1 MKLLFLFLC
10 SSLIVQA
17 QLYKDPTQA
26 IERRVADL
34 LQRMT
39 PAEKAWQLFMVPSD
53 FDTSKCRFTDG
64 IFGIQLFAAS
74 QNDPHQQL
82 IAYSTNESN
91 LELIKR
97 ANEVQRH
104 FIEDT
109 RLGIP
114 IIFFDEGLHGLV
126 RGQATAYPQAIALA
140 ASFNLSMVEEVGLLI
155 AKEARLLGVR
165 QLLNPVLNLATDVR
179 WGRTEE
185 TFGED
190 PYWASQMGLAF
201 VRPIE
206 NSGIV
211 CTPKHFVANVGDGGR
226 DSYPIG
232 LSDRALYMSHY
243 RPFLTTI
250 QQGKTR
256 SVMSAYNSLNGL
268 ACSSSEQ
275 LIKQTLKKD
284 WGFEGFVIS
293 DANAVGAEVVLHH
306 TARDYQ
312 ESGSHAL
319 RAGLDV
325 IFQTDCAHFG
335 LFEPALI
342 DSSIQNEIDS
352 AVARVLR
359 VKFQLG
365 LFEHPYLDIPN
376 QKEIEKLLNQG
387 HELAQKCAEESV
399 VLLENKSVNGTSPI
413 LPLAKNS
420 RILLI
425 GDAATQVKLGGY
437 SGLGYRNS
445 TIKTGLEA
453 IYGEKNVQYLNLP
466 FKPWAN
472 EQLILDANNP
482 WFDIQNGFIA
492 SYYDNPHLIGTPVFI
507 RNEEKIDHHWTLYGP
522 TETVGNYYYS
532 AIWEATLI
540 GKQEGEIQIGLAGN
554 DGYRLYLNDSL
565 LIDQWEKQGFH
576 ERLKSISVSEKQVY
590 HLRLEFKEPQ
600 GNGRIKLFIQEQ
612 AQEDLLTYLQLEKAL
627 DNDVALMV
635 VDYPEGEFLDR
646 SSLALAPAQINLI
659 KELKACGLPLIVIVV
674 GGSAITMADWQ
685 DDADAILYN
694 WYSGEAGGIALAR
707 ILSGQVTPSG
717 KLPITMPQN
726 EGQLPLNY
734 WHQPTGRGDDYAN
747 SSGEPLYPF
756 GYGLSYTSF
765 QYENL
770 SVKKQAHAIA
780 NQYQIADTI
789 ELSFLVGNTGAFD
802 GKEVLQFYVKTL
814 YSKETL
820 PVQYLIDAQKVMIKK
835 GETMGWVAYKIPI
848 AKLGIPTGPNSTAFP
863 SEFRIQ
869 IGSSSKDIKL
879 QTPILNLNF

>member
-10 SSLIVQA
+10 SSVIVQA

-26 IERRVADL
+26 IEKRVADL

-53 FDTSKCRFTDG
+53 FDTTKCRFTDG
-64 IFGIQLFAAS
+64 IFGLQLFAAGPA
-74 QNDPHQQL
+74 DPTNQIL
-82 IAYSTNESN
+82 SYSNTNN
-91 LELIKR
+91 NIELIVK
-97 ANEVQRH
+97 ANSIQKH
-104 FIEDT
+104 FIENT

-114 IIFFDEGLHGLV
+114 VIFFDEGLHGLV
-126 RGQATAYPQAIALA
+126 RAQANSFPQAIALA
-140 ASFNLSMVEEVGLLI
+140 ASFNQSMVEEVGLQI

-165 QLLNPVLNLATDVR
+165 QILSPVLNLATDVR

-190 PYWASQMGLAF
+190 PYWASQMGLAY

-206 NSGIV
+206 NSGII

-226 DSYPIG
+226 DSYPISLG
-232 LSDRALYMSHY
+232 DRALYMSHY
-243 RPFLTTI
+243 RPFLTAI
-250 QQGKTR
+250 QQGKAR
-256 SVMSAYNSLNGL
+256 SVMSAYNSMNGL

-293 DANAVGAEVVLHH
+293 DANAVGAELVLHH
-306 TARDYQ
+306 TARNYQ

-319 RAGLDV
+319 SAGLDV

-335 LFEPALI
+335 LFEPALL
-342 DSSIQNEIDS
+342 DNSKQNEIDS

-365 LFEHPYLDIPN
+365 LFEQPYLAIPN
-376 QKEIEKLLNQG
+376 QKEIESLLNQG

-399 VLLENKSVNGTSPI
+399 VLLENKSVNGSSPI
-413 LPLAKNS
+413 LPLAKKS

-425 GDAATQVKLGGY
+425 GDAANEVKLGGY
-437 SGLGYRNS
+437 SGPGYRNS
-445 TIKTGLEA
+445 NIKTGLEA

-466 FKPWAN
+466 FQPWADD
-472 EQLILDANNP
+472 QFILDTKNL
-482 WFDIQNGFIA
+482 WFDIQNGFRA
-492 SYYDNPHLIGTPVFI
+492 SYYNNPNLVGSPILS
-507 RNEEKIDHHWTLYGP
+507 RNEEKIDYHWTLYGP
-522 TETVGNYYYS
+522 SDAVGNSYYS
-532 AIWEATLI
+532 AKWEATLI
-540 GKQEGEIQIGLAGN
+540 GKQEGKIQIGLSGN
-554 DGYRLYLNDSL
+554 DGYRLYINDTL

-576 ERLKSISVSEKQVY
+576 ERLKSISVMENQVY
-590 HLRLEFKEPQ
+590 QLRLEFREPQ
-600 GNGRIKLFIQEQ
+600 GNGRIKLFIQEH
-612 AQEDLLTYLQLEKAL
+612 AEEDSYTYLQLEKAL
-627 DNDVALMV
+627 DNDVAILV

-646 SSLALAPAQINLI
+646 SSLALAPSQINLI

-674 GGSAITMADWQ
+674 GGSAVTMSDWQ
-685 DDADAILYN
+685 DDADAILFN

-707 ILSGQVTPSG
+707 ILSGEVNPSG

-726 EGQLPLNY
+726 EGQLPLTY
-734 WHQPTGRGDDYAN
+734 WHQPTGRGDDYVN

-765 QYENL
+765 QYDNPL
-770 SVKKQAHAIA
+770 VKERA
-780 NQYQIADTI
+780 NANPYQYQVTDTI
-789 ELSFLVGNTGAFD
+789 ELSFLIQNTGTYD
-802 GKEVLQFYVKTL
+802 GKEVLQFYVKNL

-835 GETMGWVAYKIPI
+835 GETMGWIAYKIPI
-848 AKLGIPTGPNSTAFP
+848 AKLGIPTGPNTSAYPT
-863 SEFRIQ
+863 EFRIQ
-869 IGSSSKDIKL
+869 IGSSSKEIKL
-879 QTPILNLNF
+879 QTPILEIK

>member
-10 SSLIVQA
+10 SSVIVQA
-17 QLYKDPTQA
+17 QLYKDPTQD

-53 FDTSKCRFTDG
+53 FDTTKCRFTDG
-64 IFGIQLFAAS
+64 IFGLQLFAAGPA
-74 QNDPHQQL
+74 DPTNQIL
-82 IAYSTNESN
+82 SYSNTNN
-91 LELIKR
+91 NIELIVK
-97 ANEVQRH
+97 ANSIQKH
-104 FIEDT
+104 FIENT

-126 RGQATAYPQAIALA
+126 RGQATAFPQAIALA
-140 ASFNLSMVEEVGLLI
+140 ASFNLSMVEEVSLQI

-165 QLLNPVLNLATDVR
+165 QILSPVLNLATDVR

-190 PYWASQMGLAF
+190 PYWASQMSLAY

-206 NSGIV
+206 NSGII
-211 CTPKHFVANVGDGGR
+211 CTPKHFVVNVGDGGR
-226 DSYPIG
+226 DSYPISLG
-232 LSDRALYMSHY
+232 DRALYMSHY
-243 RPFLTTI
+243 RPFLTAI
-250 QQGKTR
+250 QQGKAR
-256 SVMSAYNSLNGL
+256 SVMSAYNSLNGR

-306 TARDYQ
+306 TALNYQ

-319 RAGLDV
+319 SAGLDV

-335 LFEPALI
+335 LFEPALL
-342 DSSIQNEIDS
+342 DNSKQNEIDS

-365 LFEHPYLDIPN
+365 LFEHPYLAIPN
-376 QKEIEKLLNQG
+376 QKEIEKLLYQG

-399 VLLENKSVNGTSPI
+399 VLLENKSVNGSSPI
-413 LPLAKNS
+413 LPLAKKS

-425 GDAATQVKLGGY
+425 GDAATEVKLGGY
-437 SGLGYRNS
+437 SGAGFRKSN
-445 TIKTGLEA
+445 IKTGLEA
-453 IYGEKNVQYLNLP
+453 IYGPKNIQYLNLP
-466 FKPWAN
+466 FQPWADD
-472 EQLILDANNP
+472 QYILDANNS
-482 WFDIQNGFIA
+482 WFDIQNGFRA
-492 SYYDNPHLIGTPVFI
+492 SYYDNPDLVGKPIII

-522 TETVGNYYYS
+522 AESLENYYYS
-532 AIWEATLI
+532 AKWEATLV
-540 GKQEGEIQIGLAGN
+540 GKQEGEIEIGLSGN
-554 DGYRLYLNDSL
+554 DGYRLYINDTL
-565 LIDQWEKQGFH
+565 FIDQWEKQGFH
-576 ERLKSISVSEKQVY
+576 ERLKSISVSEKQIY
-590 HLRLEFKEPQ
+590 QLRLEFKEPQ
-600 GNGRIKLFIQEQ
+600 GNGRIKLFIKEQ
-612 AQEDLLTYLQLEKAL
+612 AEEDSHSYLQLEKVL
-627 DNDVALMV
+627 DNDVAIVV

-659 KELKACGLPLIVIVV
+659 KELKACGLPLIVVVV
-674 GGSAITMADWQ
+674 GGSAVSMSDWQ

-707 ILSGQVTPSG
+707 ILCGEVTPSG
-717 KLPITMPQN
+717 KLPITLPQN

-734 WHQPTGRGDDYAN
+734 WHQPTGRGDDYTN

-765 QYENL
+765 QYDNL
-770 SVKKQAHAIA
+770 LVKKQANA
-780 NQYQIADTI
+780 NPYQYQVTDTI
-789 ELSFLVGNTGAFD
+789 ELSFLIQNTGAYD
-802 GKEVLQFYVKTL
+802 GKEVLQFYVKNL
-814 YSKETL
+814 YSNETL
-820 PVQYLIDAQKVMIKK
+820 PVQYLIDAQKVTIKK
-835 GETMGWVAYKIPI
+835 GETMGWIAYKIPI
-848 AKLGIPTGPNSTAFP
+848 AKLGIPTGPISIAYPT
-863 SEFRIQ
+863 EFRIQ
-869 IGSSSKDIKL
+869 IGSSSKEIKL
-879 QTPILNLNF
+879 QTPILQIK